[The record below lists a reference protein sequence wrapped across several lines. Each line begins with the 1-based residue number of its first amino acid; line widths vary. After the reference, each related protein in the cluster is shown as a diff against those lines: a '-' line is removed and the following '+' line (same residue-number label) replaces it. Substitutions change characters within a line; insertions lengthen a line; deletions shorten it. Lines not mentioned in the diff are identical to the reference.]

1 MPPLYVHEA
10 GFQLIG
16 PSWHVEKT
24 CRQTIGTI
32 IPAMGNRASDLEQ
45 IIRRRIPGGIVAVIA
60 IVHSTESDRN
70 ADLEVPR
77 VPAMSYSRDLEGAR

>member
-1 MPPLYVHEA
+1 
-10 GFQLIG
+10 
-16 PSWHVEKT
+16 
-24 CRQTIGTI
+24 
-32 IPAMGNRASDLEQ
+32 MGNRASDLEQ